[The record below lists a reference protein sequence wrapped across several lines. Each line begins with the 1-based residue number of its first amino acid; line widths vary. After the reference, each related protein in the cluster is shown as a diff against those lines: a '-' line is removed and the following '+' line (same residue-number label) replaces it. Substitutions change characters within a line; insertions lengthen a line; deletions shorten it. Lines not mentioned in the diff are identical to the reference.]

1 VRALTLTEHGMPPRL
16 VDLPT
21 PDPGE
26 GTVLV
31 DVTAAPLTPLDVL
44 VASGTSY
51 FGAPALPYVPGV
63 QGVGR
68 LVDDP
73 DRRVWFTTSAGIEAG
88 DGSMAE
94 RAVVAADRLLT
105 LRHDVP
111 DHLVAALGLSA
122 VAADGAL
129 RRGRMAPGDRVLV
142 LGAGG
147 VVGQVAVALAAAR
160 GAESVTALSRGPESV
175 ARAQGLGA
183 TVAID
188 AESVEPEKLT
198 ETLREAVPD
207 GVTLVVDPVW
217 GGPAA
222 AALAALAPGGRLV
235 NLGDA
240 AGSTLPLAS
249 ALVRSRSVEILGYTN
264 LALSWSDQV
273 SALDDV
279 LGIAESGQLDVA
291 TRVVDPAGLPAA
303 WRDYADGS
311 VRGRVVVDFGR

>member
-1 VRALTLTEHGMPPRL
+1 MRALTLTEHGRPPVLTDREAPRAA
-16 VDLPT
+16 D
-21 PDPGE
+21 

-44 VASGTSY
+44 CASGTSY

-68 LVDDP
+68 LVDEP
-73 DRRVWFTTSAGIEAG
+73 AQRVWFTTSAGMQPG

-94 RAVVAADRLLT
+94 RVAVDSERMLR

-111 DHLVAALGLSA
+111 DHLVAALGLSS

-129 RRGRMAPGDRVLV
+129 RRGRLAPDDRVLV

-147 VVGQVAVALAAAR
+147 VVGQVAVALAASR
-160 GAESVTALSRGPESV
+160 GAATVVALTRGEESVR
-175 ARAQGLGA
+175 RAEALGA
-183 TVAID
+183 SVAID
-188 AESVEPEKLT
+188 SSSVEPDEMT
-198 ETLREAVPD
+198 EALRAAVPD
-207 GVTLVVDPVW
+207 GLTLVVDPVW
-217 GGPAA
+217 GGPAG

-240 AGSTLPLAS
+240 AGATLPLSS

-264 LALSWSDQV
+264 LALTWHEQV
-273 SALDDV
+273 TALDEV
-279 LGIAESGQLDVA
+279 LSIAETGALDVA
-291 TRVVDPAGLPAA
+291 TRVVDPPSLPQA
-303 WRDYADGS
+303 WADYADGR
-311 VRGRVVVDFGR
+311 VRGRVVVDFTR

>member
-1 VRALTLTEHGMPPRL
+1 MRALTLTEHGRAPVLTDR
-16 VDLPT
+16 DAPT
-21 PDPGE
+21 AGD

-44 VASGTSY
+44 CASGTSY

-68 LVDDP
+68 LADDP
-73 DRRVWFTTSAGIEAG
+73 AQRVWFTTSAGMQPG
-88 DGSMAE
+88 DGSMSQRAAVEPE
-94 RAVVAADRLLT
+94 RMLR

-111 DHLVAALGLSA
+111 DHLVAALGLSS

-129 RRGRMAPGDRVLV
+129 RRGRLAAGDRVLV

-147 VVGQVAVALAAAR
+147 VVGQVAIALAASR
-160 GAESVTALSRGPESV
+160 GAATVVALTRGADSASR
-175 ARAQGLGA
+175 ARSLGA

-188 AESVEPEKLT
+188 SSSLEPDELT
-198 ETLREAVPD
+198 EALRDAVPD
-207 GVTLVVDPVW
+207 GLTLVVDPVW

-240 AGSTLPLAS
+240 AGATLPLSS

-264 LALSWSDQV
+264 LALSWPEQV
-273 SALDDV
+273 SALEDV
-279 LGIAESGQLDVA
+279 LSIAETGALDVA
-291 TRVVDPAGLPAA
+291 TRVVDPSSLPQA
-303 WRDYADGS
+303 WADYVGGS
-311 VRGRVVVDFGR
+311 VRARVVVDFTR